1 LFSNRLPAIFG
12 NSAGYAGD
20 VLLLLSCGFQTA
32 NTQISASLPK
42 HRHKPI
48 IKKDNALV
56 RTLLQFVGGSE
67 YRRLSDA
74 DEEQVSGGEEQVL
87 GVEKF
92 VRVAAPELTLS
103 ESLRTVD
110 YW

>member
-1 LFSNRLPAIFG
+1 M
-12 NSAGYAGD
+12 
-20 VLLLLSCGFQTA
+20 
-32 NTQISASLPK
+32 
-42 HRHKPI
+42 
-48 IKKDNALV
+48 
-56 RTLLQFVGGSE
+56 LQFVGGSE